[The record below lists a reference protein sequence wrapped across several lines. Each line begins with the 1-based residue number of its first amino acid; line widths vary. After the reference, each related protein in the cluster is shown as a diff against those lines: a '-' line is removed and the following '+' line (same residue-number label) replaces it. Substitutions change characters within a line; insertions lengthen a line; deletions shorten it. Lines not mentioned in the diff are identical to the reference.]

1 MTRAGLM
8 RLGVWIV
15 ILLVWEGAYRLI
27 KWDRTLFASPT
38 QVVDG
43 ALSLLN
49 LRTGFGED
57 FGPNWPKGY
66 DGNFGRTDEPVHRG
80 PLITASLTSLIRLAV
95 GFAISIMLGGVI
107 GAAMWR
113 LQGLDEF
120 LGPLFLGFQT
130 LPSVCW
136 VPLSILVFGL
146 RETGV
151 LFVLVMGSFFAIALA
166 LRDGLRTIPPAYQNA
181 GRMLGA
187 KGWKLYRYVLLPA
200 SMPAVVASL
209 RQGFSFAWR
218 SLLGAELLF
227 AVQNHGL
234 GFQLE
239 MARNNIDIA
248 QVIAVM
254 SMMIIIGIAADRLV
268 FARLERRVLVRFG
281 LVASGQE

>member
-8 RLGVWIV
+8 RLGVWMV

-27 KWDRTLFASPT
+27 KWDFTLFPAPT
-38 QVVDG
+38 QVLDG
-43 ALSLLN
+43 ALRLLN

-57 FGPNWPKGY
+57 FGPNWPKTP
-66 DGNFGRTDEPVHRG
+66 DGAFGRTGDAIHRG

-95 GFAISIMLGGVI
+95 GFAISILLGGML

-113 LQGLDEF
+113 IRGLDEF

-136 VPLSILVFGL
+136 VPLSTLVFGL
-146 RETGV
+146 RESGI

-166 LRDGLRTIPPAYQNA
+166 LRDGLRTIPIAYQNA

-187 KGWKLYRYVLLPA
+187 RGWKLYRYVLLPA
-200 SMPAVVASL
+200 SLPALAASL

-218 SLLGAELLF
+218 SLMGAELMF
-227 AVQNHGL
+227 VAVQHHGL
-234 GFQLE
+234 GFMLE
-239 MARNNIDIA
+239 LGRNFNDVG
-248 QVIAVM
+248 QVVAVM
-254 SMMIIIGIAADRLV
+254 IIMIILGILADRLV
-268 FARLERRVLVRFG
+268 FARLERGVLLRFG
-281 LVASGQE
+281 LLAA

>member
-8 RLGVWIV
+8 RLGVWV
-15 ILLVWEGAYRLI
+15 LILVAWEGAYRLI
-27 KWDRTLFASPT
+27 KWDFNLFPSPT
-38 QVVDG
+38 QVLDG
-43 ALSLLN
+43 ALALLN
-49 LRTGFGED
+49 VRTGFGED
-57 FGPNWPKGY
+57 FGPNWPNPH
-66 DGNFGRTDEPVHRG
+66 DGKFGRTGDPILRG
-80 PLITASLTSLIRLAV
+80 PLITASLTSLIRLGV
-95 GFAISIMLGGVI
+95 GFAISIMLGGII

-113 LQGLDEF
+113 IRALDEF

-136 VPLSILVFGL
+136 VPLAILVFGL

-187 KGWKLYRYVLLPA
+187 RGWKLYRYVLLPA
-200 SMPAVVASL
+200 SLPAVAASL

-218 SLLGAELLF
+218 SLMGAELLF

-239 MARNNIDIA
+239 MARTNVGVA

-254 SMMIIIGIAADRLV
+254 SIMVMLGIAADRLV

-281 LVASGQE
+281 LVAAS

>member
-8 RLGVWIV
+8 RLGVWIL
-15 ILLVWEGAYRLI
+15 ILLVWESAYRLI
-27 KWDRTLFASPT
+27 KWDRTLFPAPT
-38 QVVDG
+38 QVLDG
-43 ALSLLN
+43 ALELLN
-49 LRTGFGED
+49 IRTGFGND
-57 FGPNWPKGY
+57 FGPNWPKAQ
-66 DGNFGRTDEPVHRG
+66 DGEFGRTGDPVYRG
-80 PLITASLTSLIRLAV
+80 RLITASLTSLTRLAV
-95 GFAISIMLGGVI
+95 GFAISIMLGGI
-107 GAAMWR
+107 LGAAMWR
-113 LQGLDEF
+113 IRALDEF

-187 KGWKLYRYVLLPA
+187 RGWKLYRYVLLPA
-200 SMPAVVASL
+200 SLPAVAASL

-218 SLLGAELLF
+218 SLMGAELLF

-239 MARNNIDIA
+239 LARNNIDVA

-254 SMMIIIGIAADRLV
+254 AVMVILGIAADRLV

-281 LVASGQE
+281 LMASG

>member
-1 MTRAGLM
+1 MTRAGFM
-8 RLGVWIV
+8 RLGVWLV
-15 ILLVWEGAYRLI
+15 ILLVWEGAYRII
-27 KWDRTLFASPT
+27 KWDYTLFPSPT

-43 ALSLLN
+43 ALRLLN

-57 FGPNWPKGY
+57 FGPDWPKPYG
-66 DGNFGRTDEPVHRG
+66 GTFGRSDEPIHRG
-80 PLITASLTSLIRLAV
+80 PLITSSLTSLIRLAV
-95 GFAISIMLGGVI
+95 GFTISIILGGII

-113 LQGLDEF
+113 IRGLDEF

-136 VPLSILVFGL
+136 VPLAILVFGL

-200 SMPAVVASL
+200 SMPAVAASL

-218 SLLGAELLF
+218 SLMGAELLF

-239 MARNNIDIA
+239 MARNNIDVA

-254 SMMIIIGIAADRLV
+254 AIMVLLGIAADRFV

-281 LVASGQE
+281 LVAAR

>member
-8 RLGVWIV
+8 RLGVWMV
-15 ILLVWEGAYRLI
+15 ILVVWEGAYRTI
-27 KWDRTLFASPT
+27 KWDRTLFPSPT

-57 FGPNWPKGY
+57 FGANWPRPYG
-66 DGNFGRTDEPVHRG
+66 GEFGRTGDPIYRG
-80 PLITASLTSLIRLAV
+80 PLITSSFTSLIRLGI
-95 GFAISIMLGGVI
+95 GFAISIVLGGTI
-107 GAAMWR
+107 GVAMWR
-113 LQGLDEF
+113 IGALDEF

-187 KGWKLYRYVLLPA
+187 RGWKLYRYVLLPA
-200 SMPAVVASL
+200 SMPAVAASL

-218 SLLGAELLF
+218 SLMGAELLF

-239 MARNNIDIA
+239 LARTNIDIA

-254 SMMIIIGIAADRLV
+254 SIMVMLGIAADRLV

-281 LVASGQE
+281 LAAAR

>member
-1 MTRAGLM
+1 MTRAGFM
-8 RLGVWIV
+8 RLGVWLV

-27 KWDRTLFASPT
+27 HWDRTLFPAPT
-38 QVVDG
+38 QVIDSTL
-43 ALSLLN
+43 ALLN
-49 LRTGFGED
+49 VRTGFGED
-57 FGPNWPKGY
+57 FGPNWPKAH
-66 DGNFGRTDEPVHRG
+66 DGGFGRSDEPIHRG
-80 PLITASLTSLIRLAV
+80 PLITSSLTSLIRLAV
-95 GFAISIMLGGVI
+95 GFSISILLGGII

-113 LQGLDEF
+113 IRGLDEF

-136 VPLSILVFGL
+136 VPLAILVFGL

-200 SMPAVVASL
+200 SLPAVAASL

-218 SLLGAELLF
+218 SLMGAELLF

-239 MARNNIDIA
+239 MARNNIDVA

-254 SMMIIIGIAADRLV
+254 AMMVLLGIAADRFV

-281 LVASGQE
+281 LVAAR

>member
-8 RLGVWIV
+8 RLGVWII
-15 ILLVWEGAYRLI
+15 ILMAWESAYRLMH
-27 KWDRTLFASPT
+27 WDRTLFPSPL
-38 QVVDG
+38 QVLDG
-43 ALSLLN
+43 AMKMLN
-49 LRTGFGED
+49 VQTGFGEG
-57 FGPNWPKGY
+57 FGKDWPKPY
-66 DGNFGRTDEPVHRG
+66 DGEFGRTGEIHRG
-80 PLITASLTSLIRLAV
+80 PLITASLTSAIRLSV
-95 GFAISIMLGGVI
+95 GFAISIGLGGI
-107 GAAMWR
+107 LGAAMWR
-113 LQGLDEF
+113 VRGLDEF

-187 KGWKLYRYVLLPA
+187 RGLKLYRYVLLPA
-200 SMPAVVASL
+200 SMPAVAASL

-218 SLLGAELLF
+218 SLMGAELLF

-239 MARNNIDIA
+239 MARNNIDVA

-254 SMMIIIGIAADRLV
+254 SIMVILGIAADRLV

-281 LVASGQE
+281 LVAAS